1 LFYRPSF
8 AREEAQTHEV
18 LAVVSGKER
27 LLVRVHQTNS
37 RMIEDCYQRSKL
49 ETAEAS
55 AGGKPDPQSG
65 CKIRMKEQTRKRLF
79 MSSVEAAG
87 Y

>member
-1 LFYRPSF
+1 LFYRLSF

-27 LLVRVHQTNS
+27 LLVHVHQTNL

-55 AGGKPDPQSG
+55 AGRKPDPKSG
-65 CKIRMKEQTRKRLF
+65 CEIRVRNQDER
-79 MSSVEAAG
+79 AG
-87 Y
+87 REKDFDVVR